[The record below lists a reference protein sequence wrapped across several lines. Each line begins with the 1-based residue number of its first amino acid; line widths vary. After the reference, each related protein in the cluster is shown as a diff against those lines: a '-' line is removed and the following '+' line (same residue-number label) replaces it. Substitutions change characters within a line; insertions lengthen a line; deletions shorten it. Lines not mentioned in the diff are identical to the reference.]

1 MFPEFGLTIN
11 SFFDSLSD
19 TEIRKFFDTSVL
31 SVLDALAHGKVEGL
45 ELKRIATTYVDLD
58 ATLNDTDG
66 RRLVLSLIP
75 VQKRGELEA
84 RVDRSIEPNQANS
97 WTNPEITRL
106 RDFFGLMDEQLSL
119 RTSIGVDSVEPVY
132 GLFQHQ
138 RGAVEELLP
147 LLTDGDQRAV
157 LHLPTG
163 VGKTRTAMHVVA
175 SFLRNNEPSV
185 VVWLASGK
193 ELLEQAGAAFQEAWS
208 NLGTRSVKF
217 GVLQGQ
223 QTLALEEF
231 DDGFICVSLA
241 KAWSM
246 LTGSHPDWTLRIA
259 KKTRLVVFDEAHQS
273 IARTFRRITEEL
285 TTDYRCA
292 LLGLTATPG
301 RTWDDIDEDGRLAAF
316 FDHNKVT
323 LNVPAENPIEYLISN
338 GYLARPTFRTLL
350 ASPGLKV
357 NESDL
362 ARIKSSLD
370 IPTDVLARLSM
381 SDQYVAVVL
390 DAIEDFLEAKHKRI
404 LVFAASVELSRLL
417 TAVLNMRGVEAYSV
431 TGGTSIQARSSAIRA
446 FKSDLTQ
453 PIVLVNYGVLTTGFD
468 APRASAG
475 VIARPT
481 KSLVLYSQM
490 IGRLI
495 RGPKADGTETC
506 EVVTVVD
513 TRLPGFGDIAEAF
526 SNWEDIW

>member
-84 RVDRSIEPNQANS
+84 RVDRSIEPSQANS

-231 DDGFICVSLA
+231 DDGFICVGLA

-246 LTGSHPDWTLRIA
+246 LTGSHPDWTLKIA
-259 KKTRLVVFDEAHQS
+259 KKTRLVVFDEAH
-273 IARTFRRITEEL
+273 
-285 TTDYRCA
+285 
-292 LLGLTATPG
+292 
-301 RTWDDIDEDGRLAAF
+301 
-316 FDHNKVT
+316 
-323 LNVPAENPIEYLISN
+323 
-338 GYLARPTFRTLL
+338 
-350 ASPGLKV
+350 
-357 NESDL
+357 
-362 ARIKSSLD
+362 
-370 IPTDVLARLSM
+370 
-381 SDQYVAVVL
+381 
-390 DAIEDFLEAKHKRI
+390 
-404 LVFAASVELSRLL
+404 
-417 TAVLNMRGVEAYSV
+417 
-431 TGGTSIQARSSAIRA
+431 
-446 FKSDLTQ
+446 
-453 PIVLVNYGVLTTGFD
+453 
-468 APRASAG
+468 
-475 VIARPT
+475 
-481 KSLVLYSQM
+481 
-490 IGRLI
+490 
-495 RGPKADGTETC
+495 
-506 EVVTVVD
+506 
-513 TRLPGFGDIAEAF
+513 
-526 SNWEDIW
+526 

>member
-1 MFPEFGLTIN
+1 MFPEFGLTIQ

-19 TEIRKFFDTSVL
+19 TDIRKFFDESVL
-31 SVLDALAHGKVEGL
+31 SVLDALARGKVEGPD
-45 ELKRIATTYVDLD
+45 LKRIATIYVDLD
-58 ATLNDTDG
+58 ATLNDVDG

-75 VQKRGELEA
+75 AQKRRELEA
-84 RVDRSIEPNQANS
+84 RVERNIEPTQATS
-97 WTNPEITRL
+97 WTNPEITHL
-106 RDFFGLMDEQLSL
+106 RDFFGLVDEQLNL
-119 RTSIGVDSVEPVY
+119 RTSIAEEFVEPAY
-132 GLFQHQ
+132 GLFHHQ
-138 RGAVEELLP
+138 RVAIEELVP

-163 VGKTRTAMHVVA
+163 VGKTRTAMHVVS
-175 SFLRNNEPSV
+175 SFLRNNDPSV

-193 ELLEQAGAAFQEAWS
+193 ELLEQAGSAFQEAWS
-208 NLGTRSVKF
+208 NLGTRRVKF
-217 GVLQGQ
+217 GMLQGQ
-223 QTLALEEF
+223 QTIAFEEF
-231 DDGFICVSLA
+231 DDGFLCVGLA

-246 LTGSHPDWTLRIA
+246 LTGSHPDWTLNVA
-259 KKTRLVVFDEAHQS
+259 KKARLVVFDEAHQS

-301 RTWDDIDEDGRLAAF
+301 RTWDDIDEDGRLAEF
-316 FDHNKVT
+316 FDYNKVT
-323 LNVPAENPIEYLISN
+323 LKVPAEHPIDYLISN
-338 GYLARPTFRTLL
+338 GYLARPRFRTLL
-350 ASPGLKV
+350 AKPGLKV
-357 NESDL
+357 NETDL
-362 ARIKSSLD
+362 SRIKSSLD
-370 IPTDVLARLSM
+370 IPIDVLARLTM
-381 SDQYVAVVL
+381 SDQYIAVVL
-390 DAIEDFLEAKHKRI
+390 DAINNLLESGHKRI
-404 LVFAASVELSRLL
+404 LVFAASVELTRLL
-417 TAVLNMRGVEAYSV
+417 TAVLNVRDIEGYAV
-431 TGGTSIQARSSAIRA
+431 TGETSNRARSHAIRA
-446 FKSDLTQ
+446 FKSDLPQ
-453 PIVLVNYGVLTTGFD
+453 ALVLVNYGVLTTGFD

-495 RGPKADGTETC
+495 RGPRAGGTETC